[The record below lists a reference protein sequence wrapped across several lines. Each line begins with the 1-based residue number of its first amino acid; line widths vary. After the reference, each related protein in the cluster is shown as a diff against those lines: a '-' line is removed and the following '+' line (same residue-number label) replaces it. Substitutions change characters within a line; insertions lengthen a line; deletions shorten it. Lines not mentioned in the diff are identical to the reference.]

1 MVVPPHLAFT
11 NGNNVNQ
18 DGFPLFEKHEII
30 GKGAYGA
37 VYRGT
42 NTQTGKVIALKVGGD
57 ALDV

>member
-42 NTQTGKVIALKVGGD
+42 NTQTGQVIALKVGDD